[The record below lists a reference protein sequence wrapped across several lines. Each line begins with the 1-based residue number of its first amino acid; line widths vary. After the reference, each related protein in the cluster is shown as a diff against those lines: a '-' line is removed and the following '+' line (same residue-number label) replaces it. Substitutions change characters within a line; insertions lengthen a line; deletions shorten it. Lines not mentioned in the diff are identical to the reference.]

1 MSSPTL
7 GLLCNKNPSVS
18 VGVYLEV
25 SFIARKYQ
33 DIRVDARIMFLD
45 IVLPLFFLILKQ
57 LVNKDIQRELVLEA
71 CSSLIVFI
79 LGEALLEE
87 WFKLCKET
95 MLVKLYFIIF

>member
-1 MSSPTL
+1 MMDQDKMSSPTL

-45 IVLPLFFLILKQ
+45 IVLPLFFFNLKTIGEERYP
-57 LVNKDIQRELVLEA
+57 KRTCPGSI
-71 CSSLIVFI
+71 SLIVF
-79 LGEALLEE
+79 LREALLEE
-87 WFKLCKET
+87 WLQA
-95 MLVKLYFIIF
+95 L

>member
-1 MSSPTL
+1 MCSPTL

-25 SFIARKYQ
+25 SFIAKKYQ
-33 DIRVDARIMFLD
+33 DVRVDTRIMFLD
-45 IVLPLFFLILKQ
+45 MILPLFFLILKQ

-71 CSSLIVFI
+71 CSALIVFL

-87 WFKLCKET
+87 WLQA
-95 MLVKLYFIIF
+95 L

>member
-57 LVNKDIQRELVLEA
+57 LVNKDTQGVLEVFP
-71 CSSLIVFI
+71 SLLF
-79 LGEALLEE
+79 LREALFME
-87 WFKLCKET
+87 WLQAYYAKKQCK
-95 MLVKLYFIIF
+95 